1 MKSELQI
8 LYDKDLNFLK
18 QYLNDSFDKIIMQT
32 KEDISK
38 IISRY
43 LYKLKYE
50 LVLHSKNYKDKNK
63 YVHYEIIYK
72 YLSHVN
78 HNIKIDIIINIST
91 CMYGQKLLINM
102 IDIINEL
109 DVKYI
114 EQIVDIS
121 SYTWTFP
128 IFLYYLNILNNRKI
142 KYSSAFIINNYS
154 NTDDRIYK
162 YMINNHSKEN
172 ILKTNEY
179 IIKPII
185 QNIFRNNIPPKY
197 SLRRLKYLNNIF
209 NTPTELGKLY
219 FNDIFNALRY
229 GNISINLINKLLKY
243 YYNNYIYQLQNEHI
257 IYIIIIIKSS
267 YKQKENFFSI
277 YDLLKTNTEKNK
289 MVIYSLFSLGTSF
302 NKTILDGPSDF
313 VNFKKSLMNC
323 IIDYL
328 DIYNINNNYY
338 NYNNYI
344 EFKNMVDNIGFSN
357 ISSCLIINNINN
369 ISSKSIYF
377 LMPFMVA
384 CGEYGLYYNRLRYHL
399 SKYIKNIR
407 RKKLIIKK
415 LKLYPIIKELNN
427 KFSSIKTNNF
437 NTIPP
442 YHLYPGQ
449 LNSLNNTDLLLKEKA
464 DGVLVYNLPNNI
476 YPKFPINNKLKA
488 EYMEDLDLYLVFDID
503 IDNDIQQRHIFIHN
517 NHDYGQKEIPII
529 YNEEEMINEINK
541 ERIKLKEFLKLPY
554 DNYRW
559 YPKPAWKIINI
570 NNFIVPFINI
580 INNDYEWLSIN
591 NCDGLILTPLKYD
604 SKYNNYREIKIK
616 PKDLYTIDLLYKDNK
631 WIDRSGYEW
640 NIINNNEL
648 NNNTIWRCY
657 PQNNNDNHNY
667 EAIDIRYDKSKPNT
681 HEVVINI
688 MDLYKLEYKYE
699 YDNIYHDMHNIHSNN
714 NIINIEWK
722 KIIECNNKI
731 INNMINKLKIK
742 ETDNILDCGCG
753 SGRII
758 SYLTKFNSYVGVDMD
773 IKMIGHA
780 INNYNNYNNYHE
792 INFMYCDLNN
802 EWPLILNNKFD
813 IIIIISSI
821 MHFCSDNFWN
831 KLNNV
836 SKKSTKLLINVV
848 IININNRYE
857 FIINEEINFIER
869 KEDKIYYKYPIHNSI
884 KEEPYIDIN
893 IYLNKYGWNVIET
906 FQPNYNNNYNN
917 ITQFY
922 KWYHIIKI

>member
-18 QYLNDSFDKIIMQT
+18 QYLNDSFDTIIMQT

-50 LVLHSKNYKDKNK
+50 LVLNTKNYKDKDK

-72 YLSHVN
+72 YLPYVN

-91 CMYGQKLLINM
+91 CMYGQKLLIN
-102 IDIINEL
+102 IKDTVEEL
-109 DVKYI
+109 DIKYI
-114 EQIVDIS
+114 EQIVNIS

-128 IFLYYLNILNNRKI
+128 IFLYYLNILNNHKI
-142 KYSSAFIINNYS
+142 KYSNAFIINNYS

-172 ILKTNEY
+172 ILNTTPE

-185 QNIFRNNIPPKY
+185 QNIFRNNIPTKY
-197 SLRRLKYLNNIF
+197 ILRRLKYLNNIF
-209 NTPTELGKLY
+209 NTPSELGELY

-229 GNISINLINKLLKY
+229 GNISINLINKVLKY
-243 YYNNYIYQLQNEHI
+243 YYNNYNHQLQAEHI
-257 IYIIIIIKSS
+257 IHIITLIKLS
-267 YKQKENFFSI
+267 YKPKENFISI

-289 MVIYSLFSLGTSF
+289 MVIYSLFLLGTSF
-302 NKTILDGPSDF
+302 NKTILDGPNDF
-313 VNFKKSLMNC
+313 INLKKSLSEC
-323 IIDYL
+323 IIDFI
-328 DIYNINNNYY
+328 DMYNHNYNHNHNYINYINN
-338 NYNNYI
+338 I

-357 ISSCLIINNINN
+357 ISSCLIIKNINN
-369 ISSKSIYF
+369 IIPQSIYF
-377 LMPFMVA
+377 LIPFMVA
-384 CGEYGLYYNRLRYHL
+384 CGEYSLYYNRLRYNF

-427 KFSSIKTNNF
+427 KFSSSNNKQGF
-437 NTIPP
+437 NYIPP

-464 DGVLVYNLPNNI
+464 DGVLAYNLPNNI

-503 IDNDIQQRHIFIHN
+503 IDNDIQQRHLFIHN
-517 NHDYGQKEIPII
+517 NHNYGQKEIPII
-529 YNEEEMINEINK
+529 YNEEEMIYEINK

-580 INNDYEWLSIN
+580 INNNYEWLTSN

-604 SKYNNYREIKIK
+604 SHKYYNYREIKIK

-640 NIINNNEL
+640 DIINPININI

-657 PQNNNDNHNY
+657 PQNNLDSHNY
-667 EAIDIRYDKSKPNT
+667 KAIDIRYDKSKPNT

-688 MDLYKLEYKYE
+688 MDLYKLDYKYE
-699 YDNIYHDMHNIHSNN
+699 YNNIYHDNKHYS
-714 NIINIEWK
+714 IEWK
-722 KIIECNNKI
+722 KVIECNNKI
-731 INNMINKLKIK
+731 INNMINKLNIK

-758 SYLTKFNSYVGVDMD
+758 SYFKKFNSYIGVDMD

-780 INNYNNYNNYHE
+780 INNNNYYNYHK

-821 MHFCSDNFWN
+821 MHFCSYDFWS

-836 SKKSTKLLINVV
+836 SKKSTKLLINIVD
-848 IININNRYE
+848 ININNYRYE
-857 FIINEEINFIER
+857 FKINDEINFIER
-869 KEDKIYYKYPIHNSI
+869 KGDKLYYKYPIHNSI
-884 KEEPYIDIN
+884 KEENYIDIN
-893 IYLNKYGWNVIET
+893 IYLDKYGWNVIET
-906 FQPNYNNNYNN
+906 FQPDYYDN

>member
-1 MKSELQI
+1 MKSELLI

-50 LVLHSKNYKDKNK
+50 LVLHNKNYKDKNK

-72 YLSHVN
+72 YLSYVN

-91 CMYGQKLLINM
+91 CMYGQKLLITM
-102 IDIINEL
+102 TDIINEL

-114 EQIVDIS
+114 EQIVNICS
-121 SYTWTFP
+121 HTWTFP

-142 KYSSAFIINNYS
+142 KYSNAFIINNYS

-162 YMINNHSKEN
+162 YMINNHSKEQ
-172 ILKTNEY
+172 ILNTTSE

-197 SLRRLKYLNNIF
+197 ILRRLKYLNNIF
-209 NTPTELGKLY
+209 NTPTELGELY

-243 YYNNYIYQLQNEHI
+243 YYYNYQLQNEHI
-257 IYIIIIIKSS
+257 VYIIILIKSS
-267 YKQKENFFSI
+267 YNPKETFISI

-289 MVIYSLFSLGTSF
+289 IVIYSLFTLGTSF
-302 NKTILDGPSDF
+302 NKTILDGYNDF
-313 VNFKKSLMNC
+313 INLNKSLKEC
-323 IIDYL
+323 IINYL
-328 DIYNINNNYY
+328 DIYNNSNININK
-338 NYNNYI
+338 I
-344 EFKNMVDNIGFSN
+344 ELKNIVDSIGFTN
-357 ISSCLIINNINN
+357 ISLCLIINNIDN
-369 ISSKSIYF
+369 INTQNIYF

-384 CGEYGLYYNRLRYHL
+384 CGEYGLYYNRLRYHFN
-399 SKYIKNIR
+399 KYIKNIR

-503 IDNDIQQRHIFIHN
+503 IDENIQERHLFIHN

-529 YNEEEMINEINK
+529 YNEEEMIHEINN

-580 INNDYEWLSIN
+580 INNDYEWLTIN
-591 NCDGLILTPLKYD
+591 NCDGLILTPLKYN
-604 SKYNNYREIKIK
+604 SHEYYNYREIKIK

-640 NIINNNEL
+640 NNIINNNNI

-657 PQNNNDNHNY
+657 PQNNLDSHNY
-667 EAIDIRYDKSKPNT
+667 KAIDIRYDKSKPNT

-699 YDNIYHDMHNIHSNN
+699 YDNIYHNMHSN

-722 KIIECNNKI
+722 KVIECNNKI
-731 INNMINKLKIK
+731 INNMINKLNIK

-758 SYLTKFNSYVGVDMD
+758 SYLKKFNSYVGVDMD

-780 INNYNNYNNYHE
+780 INNIRRNNNINNK

-821 MHFCSDNFWN
+821 MHFCSDIFWT
-831 KLNNV
+831 KLNNI
-836 SKKSTKLLINVV
+836 SKKTTKLLINVV
-848 IININNRYE
+848 DINNNKRYE
-857 FIINEEINFIER
+857 FKINDEINFIER

-893 IYLNKYGWNVIET
+893 IYLNKYGWNIIDT
-906 FQPNYNNNYNN
+906 FQPNDNNYNN

-922 KWYHIIKI
+922 KWYHINKL

>member
-267 YKQKENFFSI
+267 YKQKENFF
-277 YDLLKTNTEKNK
+277 
-289 MVIYSLFSLGTSF
+289 
-302 NKTILDGPSDF
+302 
-313 VNFKKSLMNC
+313 
-323 IIDYL
+323 
-328 DIYNINNNYY
+328 
-338 NYNNYI
+338 
-344 EFKNMVDNIGFSN
+344 
-357 ISSCLIINNINN
+357 
-369 ISSKSIYF
+369 
-377 LMPFMVA
+377 
-384 CGEYGLYYNRLRYHL
+384 
-399 SKYIKNIR
+399 
-407 RKKLIIKK
+407 
-415 LKLYPIIKELNN
+415 
-427 KFSSIKTNNF
+427 
-437 NTIPP
+437 
-442 YHLYPGQ
+442 
-449 LNSLNNTDLLLKEKA
+449 
-464 DGVLVYNLPNNI
+464 
-476 YPKFPINNKLKA
+476 
-488 EYMEDLDLYLVFDID
+488 
-503 IDNDIQQRHIFIHN
+503 
-517 NHDYGQKEIPII
+517 
-529 YNEEEMINEINK
+529 
-541 ERIKLKEFLKLPY
+541 
-554 DNYRW
+554 
-559 YPKPAWKIINI
+559 
-570 NNFIVPFINI
+570 
-580 INNDYEWLSIN
+580 
-591 NCDGLILTPLKYD
+591 
-604 SKYNNYREIKIK
+604 
-616 PKDLYTIDLLYKDNK
+616 
-631 WIDRSGYEW
+631 
-640 NIINNNEL
+640 
-648 NNNTIWRCY
+648 
-657 PQNNNDNHNY
+657 
-667 EAIDIRYDKSKPNT
+667 
-681 HEVVINI
+681 
-688 MDLYKLEYKYE
+688 
-699 YDNIYHDMHNIHSNN
+699 
-714 NIINIEWK
+714 
-722 KIIECNNKI
+722 
-731 INNMINKLKIK
+731 
-742 ETDNILDCGCG
+742 
-753 SGRII
+753 
-758 SYLTKFNSYVGVDMD
+758 
-773 IKMIGHA
+773 
-780 INNYNNYNNYHE
+780 
-792 INFMYCDLNN
+792 
-802 EWPLILNNKFD
+802 
-813 IIIIISSI
+813 
-821 MHFCSDNFWN
+821 
-831 KLNNV
+831 
-836 SKKSTKLLINVV
+836 
-848 IININNRYE
+848 
-857 FIINEEINFIER
+857 
-869 KEDKIYYKYPIHNSI
+869 
-884 KEEPYIDIN
+884 
-893 IYLNKYGWNVIET
+893 
-906 FQPNYNNNYNN
+906 
-917 ITQFY
+917 
-922 KWYHIIKI
+922 